1 MFPQAVL
8 QVSRLSSWRLSR
20 IVISTEATH
29 PFAGGAK
36 EKPLLPTIFHPQ
48 NSPDSVRDERSWIT
62 MPPAASPTI
71 SSSIPGA
78 QPAPIAQPSLTVTA
92 PARVL
97 SIDVLRG
104 LTIALMILVNDP
116 GDWAHTYTQLDHAPW
131 NGFTLTDF
139 VFPNFLFLVGASII
153 FSLQSRIARGESKKT
168 LALHIL
174 RRAFLIFAVK
184 MFLTAFPYFH
194 YTHFRIYGV
203 LTRIAL
209 CYLAA
214 GLICLVTQ
222 RARTLIAITAALLL
236 GYWALLRFV
245 PIPGIGTPT
254 HDFPI
259 LDPDRNLTAWL
270 DRAISA
276 FTQRTIHTGTLY
288 EHTRDPEGLLSTL
301 PAIAT
306 TLIGSITALWLRRV
320 TSQSVTSNACH
331 SDPEHVEGEEPP
343 HFARSAPAITPARC
357 LNGLTA
363 WALLSVTAA
372 IIWNLTFPINKNLWT
387 SSYVLYS
394 AGWSLLTLALCY
406 WLIDM
411 RRLNKTPAGKVLLWP
426 WLVFG
431 SNAITAF
438 VVSNLVVK
446 IMLWIKVSDS
456 FSTTGKPVTA
466 WFWTYRHL
474 FARDGS
480 SNVTS
485 LIFAIAVVVVCFL
498 PNWLLWRKK
507 IFLKI

>member
-1 MFPQAVL
+1 
-8 QVSRLSSWRLSR
+8 
-20 IVISTEATH
+20 
-29 PFAGGAK
+29 
-36 EKPLLPTIFHPQ
+36 
-48 NSPDSVRDERSWIT
+48 

-153 FSLQSRIARGESKKT
+153 FSLQSRIARGDSKKT

-174 RRAFLIFAVK
+174 RRASLIFAIK

-209 CYLAA
+209 CYLVA

-222 RARTLIAITAALLL
+222 RVRTLVTITAALLI
-236 GYWALLRFV
+236 GYWILMRFV
-245 PIPGIGTPT
+245 PVPGLGTPT

-276 FTQRTIHTGTLY
+276 FTQSTIHTGTLY

-306 TLIGSITALWLRRV
+306 TLIGSLTGLWLRRV
-320 TSQSVTSNACH
+320 ETRNEYRLPSS
-331 SDPEHVEGEEPP
+331 
-343 HFARSAPAITPARC
+343 ITRTHC
-357 LNGLTA
+357 LNGLIVTGIVSIA
-363 WALLSVTAA
+363 VGLL
-372 IIWNLTFPINKNLWT
+372 WNLSFPINKNLWT
-387 SSYVLYS
+387 SSFVLYA

-411 RRLNKTPAGKVLLWP
+411 RRLNDTPAGKALLWP

-438 VVSNLVVK
+438 VVSNLIVK
-446 IMLWIKVSDS
+446 IMLWIRVPHS
-456 FSTTGKPVTA
+456 FSTTGKPVTV
-466 WFWTYRHL
+466 WLWTYHHL
-474 FARDGS
+474 FARNGS
-480 SNVTS
+480 TNITS
-485 LIFAIAVVVVCFL
+485 LAFAIAVVAACFL
-498 PNWLLWRKK
+498 PNWLLYRKR
-507 IFLKI
+507 IFLKV